1 MAEAHARTFCTE
13 KEDSKMQKMMIHYN
27 DVPIY
32 PIVLSENFDALGEAL
47 DDLMIKDR
55 KVCIVTDSHVAD
67 FYLEQVEHIVKEH
80 CAAASHFIFPAG
92 EESKTLTT
100 VENLYEF
107 LIQNKFERKD
117 MLVALGG
124 GVVGDLTGFTAA
136 TYLRGIR
143 FIQIPTSLLA
153 QVDSSIGGKQVL
165 ISEPIRTWWGL
176 FISQKLVY
184 SCGRDV
190 ENTDQS
196 AVYIRPG

>member
-1 MAEAHARTFCTE
+1 
-13 KEDSKMQKMMIHYN
+13 MQKMMIHYN

-107 LIQNKFERKD
+107 LIQNKFER
-117 MLVALGG
+117 
-124 GVVGDLTGFTAA
+124 
-136 TYLRGIR
+136 
-143 FIQIPTSLLA
+143 
-153 QVDSSIGGKQVL
+153 
-165 ISEPIRTWWGL
+165 
-176 FISQKLVY
+176 
-184 SCGRDV
+184 
-190 ENTDQS
+190 
-196 AVYIRPG
+196 

>member
-80 CAAASHFIFPAG
+80 CAAASHFIFPPVKRA
-92 EESKTLTT
+92 K
-100 VENLYEF
+100 
-107 LIQNKFERKD
+107 R
-117 MLVALGG
+117 
-124 GVVGDLTGFTAA
+124 
-136 TYLRGIR
+136 
-143 FIQIPTSLLA
+143 
-153 QVDSSIGGKQVL
+153 
-165 ISEPIRTWWGL
+165 
-176 FISQKLVY
+176 
-184 SCGRDV
+184 
-190 ENTDQS
+190 
-196 AVYIRPG
+196 

>member
-143 FIQIPTSLLA
+143 FIQIPKVFWHRWTAASEE
-153 QVDSSIGGKQVL
+153 KQVL

-176 FISQKLVY
+176 FISQNWCIPVQ
-184 SCGRDV
+184 R
-190 ENTDQS
+190 
-196 AVYIRPG
+196 R

>member
-1 MAEAHARTFCTE
+1 MCLCQCSIVINRIFRSPGQWLKRMPGLAARKGRQQNAENE
-13 KEDSKMQKMMIHYN
+13 IMIHYN

-100 VENLYEF
+100 V
-107 LIQNKFERKD
+107 
-117 MLVALGG
+117 
-124 GVVGDLTGFTAA
+124 
-136 TYLRGIR
+136 
-143 FIQIPTSLLA
+143 
-153 QVDSSIGGKQVL
+153 
-165 ISEPIRTWWGL
+165 
-176 FISQKLVY
+176 
-184 SCGRDV
+184 
-190 ENTDQS
+190 
-196 AVYIRPG
+196 

>member
-1 MAEAHARTFCTE
+1 
-13 KEDSKMQKMMIHYN
+13 MQKMMIHYN

-153 QVDSSIGGKQVL
+153 QVDSSIGGKTGVDFRAYKNMVGAFHH
-165 ISEPIRTWWGL
+165 S
-176 FISQKLVY
+176 
-184 SCGRDV
+184 
-190 ENTDQS
+190 
-196 AVYIRPG
+196 RPPLWLLLQFR

>member
-1 MAEAHARTFCTE
+1 
-13 KEDSKMQKMMIHYN
+13 MQKMMIHYN

-124 GVVGDLTGFTAA
+124 GVFANVILQERCRQLLEKDGFTV
-136 TYLRGIR
+136 YVNEQVPGNDGGIALG
-143 FIQIPTSLLA
+143 QAWLASLTM
-153 QVDSSIGGKQVL
+153 KQ
-165 ISEPIRTWWGL
+165 
-176 FISQKLVY
+176 
-184 SCGRDV
+184 
-190 ENTDQS
+190 
-196 AVYIRPG
+196 